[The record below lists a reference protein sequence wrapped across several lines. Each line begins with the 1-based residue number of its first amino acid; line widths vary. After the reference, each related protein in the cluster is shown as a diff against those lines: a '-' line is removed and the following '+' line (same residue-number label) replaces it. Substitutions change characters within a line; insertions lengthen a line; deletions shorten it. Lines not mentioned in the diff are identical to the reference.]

1 MNRASM
7 GFTGFVFR
15 VKINCMR
22 VKHRMNRTL
31 FVGTIGL
38 LLAGSAFAAKD
49 KGAVKASGH
58 PGDAAVFINNKY
70 IGPATRF
77 TVPEKYDAPL
87 GQVEV
92 TIRDPRFEDYT
103 MMVMVQP
110 GKTVRIHYNLKP
122 VEPAKPPF
130 GTFRLSGGE
139 ADSLWSIATG
149 DV

>member
-1 MNRASM
+1 M
-7 GFTGFVFR
+7 
-15 VKINCMR
+15 K
-22 VKHRMNRTL
+22 RTL
-31 FVGTIGL
+31 FVTASSLLVVGL
-38 LLAGSAFAAKD
+38 AFAAKD

-70 IGPATRF
+70 VGPATRF

-87 GQVEV
+87 GQVEI

-103 MMVMVQP
+103 MTAMVQP

-130 GTFRLSGGE
+130 GTFRLTGGE
-139 ADSLWSIATG
+139 R
-149 DV
+149 